1 MSSIMILKASHSTVI
16 ETSYLRPRECPREK
30 DLSYYLLLMDGTLK
44 KKQNK
49 LFHAFMQDY
58 SCQLFVLDN
67 ISLLK
72 IQ

>member
-1 MSSIMILKASHSTVI
+1 MILKASHSTVI

-30 DLSYYLLLMDGTLK
+30 DLSSYLLLMDGTLK
-44 KKQNK
+44 KKKNC
-49 LFHAFMQDY
+49 FML
-58 SCQLFVLDN
+58 SCRITRVNFFVLDN